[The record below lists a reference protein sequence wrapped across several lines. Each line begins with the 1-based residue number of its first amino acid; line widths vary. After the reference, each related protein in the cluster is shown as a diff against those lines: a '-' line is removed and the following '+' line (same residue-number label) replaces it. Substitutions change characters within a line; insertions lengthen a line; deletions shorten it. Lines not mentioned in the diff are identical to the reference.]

1 MQNRL
6 SKPALSR
13 DDGSFYGPLS
23 LFSKSLTNMLLGL
36 CNAKHLTFDLES
48 IEVLSKISNILA
60 SLPSPFSKL
69 EYVKLPRGFEES
81 NISGALRSYLLGGSP
96 NATFVTKLPQ
106 KKIVEDSMVDANRVC
121 HTDAM

>member
-1 MQNRL
+1 M
-6 SKPALSR
+6 
-13 DDGSFYGPLS
+13 
-23 LFSKSLTNMLLGL
+23 
-36 CNAKHLTFDLES
+36 
-48 IEVLSKISNILA
+48 LSKISNILA

-106 KKIVEDSMVDANRVC
+106 VIKNSSLFGTQMYLFMSIVNDKKHVSFVMK
-121 HTDAM
+121 